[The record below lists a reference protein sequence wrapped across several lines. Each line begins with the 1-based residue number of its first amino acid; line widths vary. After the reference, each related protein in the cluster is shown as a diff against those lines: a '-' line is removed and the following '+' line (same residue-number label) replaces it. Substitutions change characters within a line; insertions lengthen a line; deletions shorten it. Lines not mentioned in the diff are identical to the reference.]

1 MFWLLQGHGEAGA
14 TPEGAAAHTETAT
27 AATAHGGGEAAAHHT
42 PPLVEAVNHFIGE
55 PIHNFQVKYTEPLW
69 NEYVFK
75 NFGTTAAEVF
85 GPYTIENAV
94 PWYTVMF
101 IIACLITL
109 AIIWILKGKYLSE
122 DEPSGGQQTLEVT
135 VLAVRDMVE
144 NIIGPHGLKYFP
156 VVATFALLILVSNLM
171 ALFPMF
177 MPPTA
182 HTSVTFALGITSFIY
197 YNYIGVKEN
206 GLMGHL
212 GHFAGVHYF
221 SGLILYIMA
230 LPMFFIELI
239 SNVVRPLSLGLRLF
253 GNIFGD
259 EQVGGNIAGLYP
271 PLTYIVIPALLMVLT
286 VFASVM
292 QAFIFTLLSMIYI
305 GEVSHAPHED
315 HEDEHGTQLQPIEG
329 DEIIAPAL

>member
-1 MFWLLQGHGEAGA
+1 
-14 TPEGAAAHTETAT
+14 
-27 AATAHGGGEAAAHHT
+27 
-42 PPLVEAVNHFIGE
+42 VV
-55 PIHNFQVKYTEPLW
+55 
-69 NEYVFK
+69 
-75 NFGTTAAEVF
+75 
-85 GPYTIENAV
+85 
-94 PWYTVMF
+94 
-101 IIACLITL
+101 
-109 AIIWILKGKYLSE
+109 
-122 DEPSGGQQTLEVT
+122 

-171 ALFPMF
+171 GLFPMF
-177 MPPTA
+177 MSPTA
-182 HTSVTFALGITSFIY
+182 HTSVTFALGITSFVY

-221 SGLILYIMA
+221 SGAILLIMGPA
-230 LPMFFIELI
+230 MFIIELI
-239 SNVVRPLSLGLRLF
+239 SNAVRPLSLGLRLF

-259 EQVGGNIAGLYP
+259 EQVAINIAGVGAPY
-271 PLTYIVIPALLMVLT
+271 TYWILPAILMVLT

-315 HEDEHGTQLQPIEG
+315 HDDAHGNQLQPIEG